1 MSDITIEGTQYKK
14 EEMND
19 EEIALVGKLAQIQQN
34 KNGHYS
40 QIADLDILETAYLE
54 KLKESLKKPKE
65 EK

>member
-34 KNGHYS
+34 KNSHYS
-40 QIADLDILETAYLE
+40 QIADLDILETAYLQ
-54 KLKESLKKPKE
+54 KLKDSLKKNKE
-65 EK
+65 GK